1 MFKDAVLL
9 LHPIIAI
16 SVVFPLMGLIVNRG
30 LQVRQRRLQLAS
42 SDKSKVPPVVGQEHV
57 QGGHWLTIGVVGITL
72 IALAND
78 ILAPLSVIN
87 CGAKIPFRWG

>member
-42 SDKSKVPPVVGQEHV
+42 SDKSKVPTR
-57 QGGHWLTIGVVGITL
+57 GGTRACARGS
-72 IALAND
+72 LAD
-78 ILAPLSVIN
+78 DW
-87 CGAKIPFRWG
+87 GRWNYTHCLGERYFWHRCQ